1 MYEELEVPGQY
12 GNLRF
17 MCLVD
22 VYRKHFTYSPTELP
36 IKDAVV
42 VLMGIEQVS
51 RYGET
56 VQHHYQRSS

>member
-1 MYEELEVPGQY
+1 MPDDCRCRLSLPISMYEELEVPGQY

-36 IKDAVV
+36 IKDAVC
-42 VLMGIEQVS
+42 S
-51 RYGET
+51 TYGD
-56 VQHHYQRSS
+56 